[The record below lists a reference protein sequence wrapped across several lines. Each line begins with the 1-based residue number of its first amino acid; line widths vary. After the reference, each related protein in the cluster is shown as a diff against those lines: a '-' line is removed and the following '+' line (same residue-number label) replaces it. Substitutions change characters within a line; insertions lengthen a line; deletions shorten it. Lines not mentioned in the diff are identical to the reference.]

1 MTTRDEILTYLA
13 EHKDVFAKEYG
24 IVKIG
29 LFGSFGRGDANETSD
44 IDLLI
49 ELQKGLEHIYEKK
62 RNFKTQ
68 LESHFNRPVDIAREK
83 YLTHRARNAINQDL
97 IYV

>member
-29 LFGSFGRGDANETSD
+29 LFGSFGRNDAKETSD

-49 ELQKGLEHIYEKK
+49 ELQKGLEHIHEKK
-62 RNFKTQ
+62 QNFKAVI
-68 LESHFNRPVDIAREK
+68 ESHFNRPVDIAREK